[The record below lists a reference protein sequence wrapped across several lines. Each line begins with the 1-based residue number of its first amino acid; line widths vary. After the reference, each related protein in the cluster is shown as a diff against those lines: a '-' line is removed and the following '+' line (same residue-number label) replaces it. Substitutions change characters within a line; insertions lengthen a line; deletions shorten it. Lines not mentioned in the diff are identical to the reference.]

1 MPPALYASSVHE
13 AHYDVV
19 AKHTGLKVRHQMGS
33 QRKSATSRPG
43 PQPRGCRLALAGT
56 ARGTRVTP
64 PRGLSASH
72 LQAPPRTSFTQKECR
87 PACNLPVRVELDQVA
102 SSATFKLI
110 DRAVECE
117 RSKHGSGRGG
127 PRPGRVAS
135 QLVRVRGAAGSGECN
150 GSLVRWE
157 ERVLF
162 SRALER
168 RGLSLVLAQVEQ
180 LLLDDPENEEYNGI
194 YESLSE
200 VRLWHTT
207 ARCVQLR
214 RLA

>member
-1 MPPALYASSVHE
+1 MAAAEEVP
-13 AHYDVV
+13 D
-19 AKHTGLKVRHQMGS
+19 
-33 QRKSATSRPG
+33 
-43 PQPRGCRLALAGT
+43 LAE
-56 ARGTRVTP
+56 
-64 PRGLSASH
+64 
-72 LQAPPRTSFTQKECR
+72 LQA
-87 PACNLPVRVELDQVA
+87 NLCEYEEQLGQV
-102 SSATFKLI
+102 SAM
-110 DRAVECE
+110 
-117 RSKHGSGRGG
+117 
-127 PRPGRVAS
+127 
-135 QLVRVRGAAGSGECN
+135 